1 MARFYWEK
9 RDAYALSQKNAV
21 QKSNQGVALK
31 KKKKKKKKKKVNKLK
46 KKKKKKKKMLFS
58 Q

>member
-31 KKKKKKKKKKVNKLK
+31 KKKKKKKVNKLK
-46 KKKKKKKKMLFS
+46 KKKKKKKVLFS